1 MCYTLRFSLVHFIDT
16 RKYLQTYESWV
27 TNGSCHCFKTF
38 TTSDSSKLI
47 QHSTNYW
54 EQQYLNNVSEMYN
67 IHFRYSKVLASDHRF
82 SNIRRY
88 FLCRLM
94 IESYGLFLVPN
105 ECPFAIM
112 LRAGW
117 SYDIE
122 TLSVILALCV
132 GNPSDTVF
140 TGYIFTHWGRDKMAV
155 IFQTTFSNAFSWMKT
170 FEFRLRF
177 DWNLFLRFELTIFQH
192 WFR

>member
-1 MCYTLRFSLVHFIDT
+1 MCYTLQFSLVHFIDT

-27 TNGSCHCFKTF
+27 TNGLCHCFKTF
-38 TTSDSSKLI
+38 TTSGSSKLI

-82 SNIRRY
+82 SNIRRN

-94 IESYGLFLVPN
+94 IETYGLFLVPN
-105 ECPFAIM
+105 KCPFACM
-112 LRAGW
+112 LRAWW

-140 TGYIFTHWGRDKMAV
+140 SGYFYHIEAETKWPSFARRH
-155 IFQTTFSNAFSWMKT
+155 FQMHFPEWK
-170 FEFRLRF
+170 RLNF
-177 DWNLFLRFELTIFQH
+177 A
-192 WFR
+192 